1 MQMLLWAIPIFFVT
15 MLLEW
20 LLTLKHDDVRGYWAK
35 DWVANIG
42 MGLGNLAVMFTF
54 KSLTLLIFLA
64 VYQYRWFEL
73 PAEAW
78 WAWLLL
84 IPCEDFCYY
93 WFHRASHEVRFFWAA
108 HVNHHSATSYNL
120 STALRQSWTS
130 PLFSWVFWLPLP
142 LLGFH
147 PLMVFGA
154 QSVSLLY
161 QYWIHTELIDKM
173 GPFEWLFN
181 TPSHHRVH
189 HGSDHR
195 YLDRNHA
202 GIFILWDRLFGTF
215 EPEAQRPHYGL
226 TNNINSYNVL
236 VVAFHEWQAMIRA
249 IARAKTWRGRLWY
262 LLGPPGWTEDGS
274 GKTAAQLREAAR
286 ARRVAG

>member
-20 LLTLKHDDVRGYWAK
+20 LLTLKHDVRGYWPK
-35 DWVANIG
+35 DWAANIA

-64 VYQYRWFEL
+64 IYQFRWFDI

-93 WFHRASHEVRFFWAA
+93 WFHRASHEIRFFWAA

-130 PLFSWVFWLPLP
+130 PLFEKCRRVLN
-142 LLGFH
+142 
-147 PLMVFGA
+147 A
-154 QSVSLLY
+154 NTSV
-161 QYWIHTELIDKM
+161 T
-173 GPFEWLFN
+173 
-181 TPSHHRVH
+181 R
-189 HGSDHR
+189 
-195 YLDRNHA
+195 
-202 GIFILWDRLFGTF
+202 
-215 EPEAQRPHYGL
+215 
-226 TNNINSYNVL
+226 
-236 VVAFHEWQAMIRA
+236 
-249 IARAKTWRGRLWY
+249 ARA
-262 LLGPPGWTEDGS
+262 PAPGAPRCSED
-274 GKTAAQLREAAR
+274 APVNR
-286 ARRVAG
+286 